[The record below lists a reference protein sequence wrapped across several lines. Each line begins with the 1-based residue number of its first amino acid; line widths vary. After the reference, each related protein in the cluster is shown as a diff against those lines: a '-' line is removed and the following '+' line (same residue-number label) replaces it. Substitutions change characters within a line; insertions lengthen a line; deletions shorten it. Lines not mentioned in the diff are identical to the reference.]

1 MTLVGHDLSGPPSG
15 NRTRSPHRITANLP
29 PFVALCVVAI
39 VAAVPAYAFYPAI
52 MNADSLALYA
62 GAVIPG
68 PVMDWHSPFL
78 TYLWR
83 WLIHAGAGVPVFTAL
98 QSAIYFFSFYWLLT
112 LVRLSVPA
120 RLAIVILVL
129 LVPPTMPWIAT
140 VEKTT
145 FMSAVLCTCFVCSLR
160 LDMGARHRGL
170 LLSSILAM
178 TLIGTWCRPN
188 AIIIFLPIV
197 AYTAWQARRSGSSK
211 LVGASLV
218 AAFLLLGLGLPAL
231 AVHLGA
237 VVRTYPQQATM
248 DLDLL
253 NLSIRTGQPL
263 VPPGILAAPFESLK
277 AAMAPDPFLL
287 GPLDTSLTRITDG
300 HDMKRLQSAW
310 LSAILHHPL
319 TYLHYRFD
327 LYKEY
332 QCLDFSTICLGAW
345 HWYTGGIDANPFGLA
360 SRKLGFVFDFYKALA
375 GSVLFHPFFYLLA
388 TLAVLIGAIT
398 IRHSVVA
405 LYAAVLLVFDL
416 SNALLI
422 PGVTVRMVVPLG
434 LMLPFLIAGLY
445 VDVARPRERPDTAV
459 AA

>member
-1 MTLVGHDLSGPPSG
+1 
-15 NRTRSPHRITANLP
+15 
-29 PFVALCVVAI
+29 
-39 VAAVPAYAFYPAI
+39 

-68 PVMDWHSPFL
+68 PVMDWHSAFL

-98 QSAIYFFSFYWLLT
+98 QSTIYFFSFYWLLT
-112 LVRLSVPA
+112 LLRLRIPA
-120 RLAIVILVL
+120 RLAIVIVVL

-145 FMSAVLCTCFVCSLR
+145 FMSAVLGACFVCSLR
-160 LDMGARHRGL
+160 LDMGAPRRHL
-170 LLSSILAM
+170 LLGSMLA
-178 TLIGTWCRPN
+178 LSVIGTWCRPN

-197 AYTAWQARRSGSSK
+197 AYTAWQARGSGSSK
-211 LVGASLV
+211 PVAASLI
-218 AAFLLLGLGLPAL
+218 AAFLLLGLGAPAL
-231 AVHLGA
+231 AADLGA

-253 NLSIRTGQPL
+253 NLSIRTGKLL
-263 VPPGILAAPFESLK
+263 VPPGILAAPFDNLK

-287 GPLDTSLTRITDG
+287 GPLDTSLRRITHG
-300 HDMKRLQSAW
+300 HDMQQLQSAW

-332 QCLDFSTICLGAW
+332 QCFDFSTICLGSW
-345 HWYTGGIDANPFGLA
+345 HWYTGGIDTNPFGLV
-360 SRKLGFVFDFYKALA
+360 SRKLHPVFTFYKALA
-375 GSVLFHPFFYLLA
+375 GSVVFHPFFHVFA
-388 TLAVLIGAIT
+388 VLAVLIGAAAA
-398 IRHSVVA
+398 RHRVVGV
-405 LYAAVLLVFDL
+405 YAAVLLLFDL

-445 VDVARPRERPDTAV
+445 ADAAPRGRPETAAVPRP
-459 AA
+459 AAA